1 MVIKSY
7 LNDIGQGDRNI
18 CLIPSSAH
26 GTNPASAVMAGFK
39 VVVIKTDEFG
49 NIDLEDLENLAD
61 ANAVKLLIEQHL
73 EYTGSNKAKEV
84 PNNWAKFRKQ
94 FVKVMPRDYKRVL
107 EEAKKREQTVV
118 ATANG

>member
-1 MVIKSY
+1 MSGGEAFV
-7 LNDIGQGDRNI
+7 LDE
-18 CLIPSSAH
+18 H
-26 GTNPASAVMAGFK
+26 GTFK
-39 VVVIKTDEFG
+39 EKCNLG
-49 NIDLEDLENLAD
+49 LIDLEDLENLAD

-84 PNNWAKFRKQ
+84 LNNWAKFRKQ

-107 EEAKKREQTVV
+107 EEAKKRKQTGV